1 MQIKNY
7 KNKRYLVLSLF
18 LLFIVI
24 LGSAIIFFDTQEI
37 FTEQLIYS
45 ATEKAEK
52 ELSDFLNPISH
63 SLTTIR
69 EDGLSNK
76 INFED
81 EISLNHYFIPILKKR
96 KNISTVVY
104 LNSLGQQYLLYK
116 EGNTS
121 VSTYRVEKE
130 YNSEVVWKRWENIST
145 QLGEWKQSIEYNPLR
160 QNWYKKFKSFTK
172 SKMVSWF
179 GTKKLLGLKTKGIT
193 GITFWKRESDG
204 VIFAC
209 AMETKL
215 DEVTNNLNSL
225 KIYSDPNPFII
236 TSEDRIIPLIA
247 EERDTSNLN
256 IRGLN
261 EEVVTDSVIIS
272 FISDWENLGKDSSTT
287 FTLFHN
293 NESWWAQVKP
303 MNVEHSNLKLGLVIT
318 EEELLL
324 AELFGNYFYFGILL
338 GLSLMLL
345 GLFIYKNY
353 KKGFAPGKKI
363 SSEKLIELLNEGE
376 NSKFELKS
384 SMRWDYREEKVNKKL
399 EVVILK
405 SISAF
410 NNAEGG
416 YLVIGIDDDKKI
428 LGLKKDYQTLKKHGS
443 DYFELHLRNLINSA
457 FSVRFS
463 SRKVSVSF
471 IELENR
477 EVCVIKIKTWEYP
490 IFIKTKDKDGKN
502 LEKFFIRSGNSSQ
515 EITSL
520 SEINR
525 YIDARF
531 NKD

>member
-1 MQIKNY
+1 MQIKNF
-7 KNKRYLVLSLF
+7 KNKRYLVLSLL

-24 LGSAIIFFDTQEI
+24 IGSAIIVFDTQEI

-45 ATEKAEK
+45 ATEKTEK
-52 ELSDFLNPISH
+52 ELSDFLNPITT

-76 INFED
+76 INFEN
-81 EISLNHYFIPILKKR
+81 EISLNNYFIPLLKKR
-96 KNISTVVY
+96 KNISTVLY

-121 VSTYRVEKE
+121 VSTYRIEKE
-130 YNSEVVWKRWENIST
+130 YNNEVIWKRWKST
-145 QLGEWKQSIEYNPLR
+145 GNKLSEWKQNIEFDPIR

-172 SKMVSWF
+172 SETVSWF
-179 GTKKLLGLKTKGIT
+179 GVNKLLGLKTKGIT

-209 AMETKL
+209 GMDTKL
-215 DEVTNNLNSL
+215 DDVINNLNSL

-261 EEVVTDSVIIS
+261 DEIVTDSVIIS

-303 MNVEHSNLKLGLVIT
+303 LNVEHSNLKLGLVIT

-345 GLFIYKNY
+345 VLFIYKNY
-353 KKGFAPGKKI
+353 KKGFAPGEKI

-384 SMRWDYREEKVNKKL
+384 SLRWDYREEKVNKKL
-399 EVVILK
+399 EEVILK

-416 YLVIGIDDDKKI
+416 NLVIGIDDDKKI
-428 LGLKKDYQTLKKHGS
+428 LGLENDYQTLKKHGS
-443 DYFELHLRNLINSA
+443 DYFELHLRNLINST

-471 IELENR
+471 IEVENI
-477 EVCVIKIKTWEYP
+477 EVCVIKIKKGEYP
-490 IFIKTKDKDGKN
+490 LFFKTKDKDGKN

-520 SEINR
+520 SEVNTYIN
-525 YIDARF
+525 ARF